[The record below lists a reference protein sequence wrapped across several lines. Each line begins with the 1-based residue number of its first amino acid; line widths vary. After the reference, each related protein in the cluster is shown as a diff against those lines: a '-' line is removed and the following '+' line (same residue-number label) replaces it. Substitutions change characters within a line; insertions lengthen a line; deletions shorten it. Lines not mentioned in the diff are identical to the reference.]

1 MERGDRVRHK
11 SGVKGKVVRVTDEWI
26 YVTPDGMSTA
36 IPYKAEWLEV
46 IDEEGEHGQEQ
57 GN

>member
-1 MERGDRVRHK
+1 MQKGNRVWHK
-11 SGVKGKVVRVTDEWI
+11 SGVKGKVVRVTNEWI
-26 YVTPDGMSTA
+26 YVTLDGHGSA
-36 IPYKAEWLEV
+36 YPYKAEWLEV